1 MTKLFSTLFLISLLA
16 YFVFATIE
24 EFIIGF
30 VSNYFNVHLL
40 LVPVLIFLI
49 LVLSQERKG
58 RKVQES
64 KDQRGSL
71 PLIIGAAFATLI
83 LLGLGAKELPL
94 LWRILVAV
102 YGAVVVAGILTV
114 LFKE

>member
-1 MTKLFSTLFLISLLA
+1 MSKVFSTLFLISLLA

-24 EFIIGF
+24 EFIEGF
-30 VSNYFNVHLL
+30 VSSYFNVHLL

-49 LVLSQERKG
+49 LMLSRERNGLKA
-58 RKVQES
+58 QES
-64 KDQRGSL
+64 RDPRGSIL
-71 PLIIGAAFATLI
+71 LIIGAAFATLI

-102 YGAVVVAGILTV
+102 YGAAAVAGILSV